1 MFSFGSAA
9 FTRSARKMIKICR
22 GKYRERLESIN
33 VQFWKYIFHVKVLEN
48 IIKSSKWK
56 YISMR
61 GKSTCTDNRKYR
73 CSL

>member
-9 FTRSARKMIKICR
+9 FTRSARKMIKACR
-22 GKYRERLESIN
+22 GKYRETLGSPN

-61 GKSTCTDNRKYR
+61 ARSTCTDNGKYR
-73 CSL
+73 YSL